1 MASATPSPTP
11 NPNALRFSLDT
22 PLSATLSASSPDD
35 ADAKTSP
42 LLTAILAIDG
52 VASVFATA
60 DFVTVTRRPGTDW
73 DAIVPAVQQAAADH
87 L

>member
-1 MASATPSPTP
+1 MATATPSPTP

-22 PLSATLSASSPDD
+22 RLAGTTSASSPDEVSGD
-35 ADAKTSP
+35 DF
-42 LLTAILAIDG
+42 LAAVLAVDG

-60 DFVTVTRRPGTDW
+60 DFVTVTRQPDADW
-73 DAIVPAVQQAAADH
+73 DSIVPAVQAAAAEH